1 MGRTGDVFS
10 HSRRDVLAAEL
21 ADAVRSRWPIVL
33 GPVVD
38 EVNDQIDLRARLEA
52 TDASTGAG
60 DPGDP
65 DSGQALE
72 SLAEELALEELLV
85 SLDDLFA
92 AQKVSLDDF
101 LRKVRDVS
109 RRQFIVRA
117 QRLKSATA
125 SAASAPKPAASER
138 ANPLPPG
145 GAALHA
151 T

>member
-1 MGRTGDVFS
+1 MG
-10 HSRRDVLAAEL
+10 
-21 ADAVRSRWPIVL
+21 IVL

-65 DSGQALE
+65 DSEQALE

-92 AQKVSLDDF
+92 AQKISLDDF
-101 LRKVRDVS
+101 LREVRDVS

-117 QRLKSATA
+117 QRLKSA
-125 SAASAPKPAASER
+125 SVAAAAAPMPC
-138 ANPLPPG
+138 
-145 GAALHA
+145 
-151 T
+151 